1 MAKNQVQFQK
11 GLSLTEFQS
20 SYGSEALCERALERS
35 RWPGG
40 FRCPKCGK
48 SAHRRFYRQTR
59 LYLECSAC
67 GHQASLIAKTI
78 FASSK
83 LALCVWFQA
92 IYLVTQTKNNIAA
105 LELKR
110 HLGVCYRTAWRIKHK
125 LMQVMNLRE
134 EGRKLAGL
142 IQIDDAYLG
151 GECMGGKTGR
161 GSPNK
166 QAFVIAV
173 STTLDDRPLH
183 AVIRTVSSFTN
194 AALETFYSKHVVP
207 ESDVYSDGLAS
218 FAVAERQNLAH
229 TVIKSESS
237 KTSAKIPAMR
247 WVNTVLSNVK
257 RSLDGTYHAIKFK
270 KYAQRYLNEAAWRFN
285 RRTDL
290 AGLASRLISHAAQCA
305 PNSEKSLRLTKNC
318 AY

>member
-1 MAKNQVQFQK
+1 MAMNRVQFQK

-40 FRCPKCGK
+40 FSCPKCGK
-48 SAHRRFYRQTR
+48 SAHRRFHRQTR
-59 LYLECSAC
+59 LYFECAGC

-78 FASSK
+78 FASTK
-83 LALCVWFQA
+83 LTLCIWFQA
-92 IYLVTQTKNNIAA
+92 IYVLTQTKNNVAA

-151 GECMGGKTGR
+151 GECMGGKAGR

-183 AVIRTVSSFTN
+183 AVIRTVSSFTKV
-194 AALETFYSKHVVP
+194 AMTTFYAKHVVP
-207 ESDVYSDGLAS
+207 ESDVFSDGLAG
-218 FAVAERQNLAH
+218 FAVAECQNLAH
-229 TVIKSESS
+229 TVIKSASP
-237 KTSAKIPAMR
+237 KTAAKIPTMR

-285 RRTDL
+285 RRDDL
-290 AGLASRLISHAAQCA
+290 PELARRLITHAVQCA
-305 PNSEKSLRLTKNC
+305 PNPETKLRLMKNC

>member
-1 MAKNQVQFQK
+1 MAMNRVQFQK
-11 GLSLTEFQS
+11 GLSWTAFQA
-20 SYGSEALCERALERS
+20 SYGSEALCERALETS
-35 RWPGG
+35 RWPSG
-40 FRCPKCGK
+40 FSCPKCGK
-48 SAHRRFYRQTR
+48 SAHRRFHRQTR
-59 LYLECSAC
+59 LYLECASC

-83 LALCVWFQA
+83 LALRIWFQA
-92 IYLVTQTKNNIAA
+92 IYVLTQTKNNVAA
-105 LELKR
+105 LELQR

-125 LMQVMNLRE
+125 LLQVMHARE
-134 EGRKLAGL
+134 EARMLSGL

-151 GECMGGKTGR
+151 GECMGGKAGR

-173 STTLDDRPLH
+173 STTDDDRPLH
-183 AVIRTVSSFTN
+183 AVIRTVSGFTG
-194 AALETFYSKHVVP
+194 AAMETFYEKHVAP
-207 ESDVYSDGLAS
+207 ESEIYSDGLAC
-218 FAVAERQNLAH
+218 FAVAERSNLAH
-229 TVIKSESS
+229 TVVVSESPRRA
-237 KTSAKIPAMR
+237 AKIPRMR

-257 RSLDGTYHAIKFK
+257 RALDGTYHAIKFK

-290 AGLASRLISHAAQCA
+290 AGLAGRLITHAAQCA
-305 PNSEKSLRLTKNC
+305 PNPEKTLRLMPHC

>member
-1 MAKNQVQFQK
+1 MAMNQVQFQK
-11 GLSLTEFQS
+11 GLSLTEFQA

-40 FRCPKCGK
+40 FSCPKCGK
-48 SAHRRFYRQTR
+48 SAHRRFHRQTR
-59 LYLECSAC
+59 LYLECSTC

-92 IYLVTQTKNNIAA
+92 IYVLTQTKNNVAA

-134 EGRKLAGL
+134 DERKLVGL

-151 GECMGGKTGR
+151 GECMGSKPGR

-194 AALETFYSKHVVP
+194 AAMTTFYAKHVVP

-229 TVIKSESS
+229 TVVKSGTP
-237 KTSAKIPAMR
+237 KAAAKIPAMR

-290 AGLASRLISHAAQCA
+290 AGLASRLITHAAQCA
-305 PNSEKSLRLTKNC
+305 PNSEKTLRLKTNC